1 MTEKIII
8 IGAGAAGIGAG
19 LRLKALGVPFIILEA
34 NDRIGGRAYTDNT
47 SLSSKWDK
55 GCSWFHCADINPLVD
70 WANKLGTLYDKQDR
84 SENALY
90 WSESHWLDPTEST
103 SVNLN
108 ISKRFQEIYVAAE
121 LGHDVSI
128 SNIPINNSFE
138 AAVSEELVKLMC
150 SEETHFT
157 SAVGYGDYNDTGVN
171 WMVTS
176 GYGDLISRMAADAP
190 IRINTKVSEISYQKG
205 GVRVETSSGQL
216 DARAV
221 IVTTSTNVL
230 RSGQISLPA
239 GPAQEILEL
248 VEDVPCGTY
257 EKIAIEFE
265 QYPFNP
271 ANNEAVWIQSYSD
284 SNPIYFQISPQK
296 KPMLIAHVAG
306 EQARELVQ
314 TGSQGMAD
322 FAIQKLTSVFG
333 SKINKTICGTATT
346 SWQADPLIQGGY
358 SYARIGA
365 GHNRQ
370 KMIELDTGEI
380 VFAGEAFSLPWYGT
394 AHGAYQSGK
403 DVASQLVRSFNL

>member
-70 WANKLGTLYDKQDR
+70 WADKLGTLYDKQDR

-271 ANNEAVWIQSYSD
+271 ADNEAVWIQSYSD

>member
-70 WANKLGTLYDKQDR
+70 WADKLGTLYDKQDR

-128 SNIPINNSFE
+128 SDIPINNSFE

-296 KPMLIAHVAG
+296 KPMLIANVAG

>member
-70 WANKLGTLYDKQDR
+70 WADKLGTLYDKQDR

-128 SNIPINNSFE
+128 SDIPINNSFE

-265 QYPFNP
+265 QYHLNP
-271 ANNEAVWIQSYSD
+271 ANNEADWIQSYSD

>member
-70 WANKLGTLYDKQDR
+70 WADKLGTLYDKQDR
-84 SENALY
+84 SENAIY

-128 SNIPINNSFE
+128 SDIPINNSFE

-271 ANNEAVWIQSYSD
+271 ADNEAVWIQSYSD

>member
-70 WANKLGTLYDKQDR
+70 WADKLGTLYDKQDR

>member
-70 WANKLGTLYDKQDR
+70 WADKLGTLYDKQDR

-128 SNIPINNSFE
+128 SDIPINNSFE

>member
-271 ANNEAVWIQSYSD
+271 ADNEAVWIQSYSD

>member
-1 MTEKIII
+1 MAEKIII

-70 WANKLGTLYDKQDR
+70 WADKLGTLYDKQDR

-90 WSESHWLDPTEST
+90 WSESNWLDPTEST

-121 LGHDVSI
+121 LGQDVSI
-128 SNIPINNSFE
+128 SDIPINNSFE

-157 SAVGYGDYNDTGVN
+157 SAIGYSDYNDTGVN

-257 EKIAIEFE
+257 EKIAIELE

-314 TGSQGMAD
+314 TGSQGMVD

>member
-1 MTEKIII
+1 MNEKIII

-19 LRLKALGVPFIILEA
+19 LQLKALGVPFIILEA
-34 NDRIGGRAYTDNT
+34 SDRIGGRAHTDNT

-55 GCSWFHCADINPLVD
+55 GCSWFHCADINPLVG
-70 WANKLGTLYDKQDR
+70 WADKLGTSYDKQDR
-84 SENALY
+84 SKNALY
-90 WSESHWLDPTEST
+90 WSESRWLNPTES
-103 SVNLN
+103 SSLNLN
-108 ISKRFQEIYVAAE
+108 INKRFQEIYVAAKI
-121 LGHDVSI
+121 GNDISI
-128 SNIPINNSFE
+128 SDIPINNSFD
-138 AAVSEELVKLMC
+138 AAVAEELVKLMC
-150 SEETHFT
+150 SEETHVT

-190 IRINTKVSEISYQKG
+190 IRINTKVSAISYQKG

-216 DARAV
+216 NARAI

-239 GPAQEILEL
+239 GPAQQILEL
-248 VEDVPCGTY
+248 MEDVPCGTY

-265 QYPFNP
+265 HYPLNT
-271 ANNEAVWIQSYSD
+271 ANNEAIWIQSYSD
-284 SNPIYFQISPQK
+284 SNPTYFQIPPQK
-296 KPMLIAHVAG
+296 QPMLIAHVAG
-306 EQARELVQ
+306 EQARELVEI
-314 TGSQGMAD
+314 GSQGMAD

-333 SKINKTICGTATT
+333 SNINKIISGTATT
-346 SWQADPLIQGGY
+346 SWQSDPLIMGGY
-358 SYARIGA
+358 SYTRAGA
-365 GHNRQ
+365 GQNRR

-403 DVASQLVRSFNL
+403 DAASQLLESFDL

>member
-1 MTEKIII
+1 MAEKIII

-70 WANKLGTLYDKQDR
+70 WADKLGTLYDKQDR

-90 WSESHWLDPTEST
+90 WSESNWLDPTEST

-128 SNIPINNSFE
+128 SDIPINNSFE

-157 SAVGYGDYNDTGVN
+157 SAIGYSDYNDTGVN

-257 EKIAIEFE
+257 EKIAIELE

-314 TGSQGMAD
+314 TGSQGMVD

>member
-70 WANKLGTLYDKQDR
+70 WADKLGTLYDKQDR

-128 SNIPINNSFE
+128 SDIPINNSFE

-157 SAVGYGDYNDTGVN
+157 SAVGYGDYNDTCVN

-176 GYGDLISRMAADAP
+176 GYGDLINRMAADLP
-190 IRINTKVSEISYQKG
+190 IRINTKVLAISYQKG
-205 GVRVETSSGQL
+205 GVRVETSSGHL

-239 GPAQEILEL
+239 GPAQQILEL
-248 VEDVPCGTY
+248 MEDVPCGTY

-265 QYPFNP
+265 QYPLST
-271 ANNEAVWIQSYSD
+271 ADNEAVWIQSYSD
-284 SNPIYFQISPQK
+284 SNPIYFQVPPQK
-296 KPMLIAHVAG
+296 QPMLIAHVAG
-306 EQARELVQ
+306 EQARELVEI
-314 TGSQGMAD
+314 GSHGMAD

-333 SKINKTICGTATT
+333 SNINKIISGTATT
-346 SWQADPLIQGGY
+346 SWQSDPFIMGGY
-358 SYARIGA
+358 SYTRAGA
-365 GHNRQ
+365 GKNRR

-380 VFAGEAFSLPWYGT
+380 VFC
-394 AHGAYQSGK
+394 
-403 DVASQLVRSFNL
+403 R

>member
-70 WANKLGTLYDKQDR
+70 WADKLGTLYDKKDR

-128 SNIPINNSFE
+128 SDIPINNSFE

-333 SKINKTICGTATT
+333 SKVNKTICGTATT

>member
-70 WANKLGTLYDKQDR
+70 WADKLGTLYDKQDR

-333 SKINKTICGTATT
+333 SKVNKTICGTATT

>member
-70 WANKLGTLYDKQDR
+70 WADKLGTLYDKQDR
-84 SENALY
+84 SKNALY

-128 SNIPINNSFE
+128 SDIPINNSFE

-333 SKINKTICGTATT
+333 SKVNKTICGTATT

>member
-1 MTEKIII
+1 MAEKIII
-8 IGAGAAGIGAG
+8 IGAGAAGLGAG

-70 WANKLGTLYDKQDR
+70 WADKLGTLYDKQDR

-90 WSESHWLDPTEST
+90 WSESNWLDPTEST

-128 SNIPINNSFE
+128 SDIPINNSFE

-157 SAVGYGDYNDTGVN
+157 SAIGYSDYNDTGVN

-257 EKIAIEFE
+257 EKIAIELE

-314 TGSQGMAD
+314 TGSQGMVD

>member
-70 WANKLGTLYDKQDR
+70 WADKLGTLYDKKDR

>member
-70 WANKLGTLYDKQDR
+70 WADKLGTLYDKKDR

-128 SNIPINNSFE
+128 SDIPINNSFE

>member
-34 NDRIGGRAYTDNT
+34 NDRIGGRAYTDST

-55 GCSWFHCADINPLVD
+55 GCSWFHCADINPLVG
-70 WANKLGTLYDKQDR
+70 WANKLGTLYDRHDR
-84 SENALY
+84 SENALF
-90 WSESHWLDPTEST
+90 WSESDWLDATDSST
-103 SVNLN
+103 VNLN
-108 ISKRFQEIYVAAE
+108 IQKRFQEIYAAAK

-128 SNIPINNSFE
+128 SDTPVNNSFG

-150 SEETHFT
+150 SEEPQLA

-176 GYGDLISRMAADAP
+176 GYGDLINRMAADVP
-190 IRINTKVSEISYQKG
+190 IRMNTKVLAISYQKG

-216 DARAV
+216 GARAI

-239 GPAQEILEL
+239 GPAQQILEL
-248 VEDVPCGTY
+248 MEDVPCGTY

-265 QYPFNP
+265 HYPLNT
-271 ANNEAVWIQSYSD
+271 ANNEAIWIQSYSD
-284 SNPIYFQISPQK
+284 SNPTYFQIPPQK
-296 KPMLIAHVAG
+296 QPMLIAHVAG
-306 EQARELVQ
+306 AQARELVEI
-314 TGSQGMAD
+314 GPQGMAD

-333 SKINKTICGTATT
+333 SNINKIISGTATT
-346 SWQADPLIQGGY
+346 SWQSDPLIMGGY
-358 SYARIGA
+358 SYTRAGA
-365 GHNRQ
+365 GQNRR
-370 KMIELDTGEI
+370 KMIEVDTGEI

-394 AHGAYQSGK
+394 AHGAYQSGQ
-403 DVASQLVRSFNL
+403 DVASQLVKSFNL

>member
-128 SNIPINNSFE
+128 SDIPINNSFE

-271 ANNEAVWIQSYSD
+271 ADNEAVWIQSYSD

>member
-128 SNIPINNSFE
+128 SDIPINNSFE

>member
-34 NDRIGGRAYTDNT
+34 NDRIGGRAYTDST

-55 GCSWFHCADINPLVD
+55 GCSWFHCADINPLVG
-70 WANKLGTLYDKQDR
+70 WANKLGTLYDRYDR
-84 SENALY
+84 SENALF
-90 WSESHWLDPTEST
+90 WSESHWLDATESS

-108 ISKRFQEIYVAAE
+108 IQKRFQEIYATAE

-128 SNIPINNSFE
+128 SDNLVNNSFS
-138 AAVSEELVKLMC
+138 ATVSEELVKLMC
-150 SEETHFT
+150 SEEPQLA

-176 GYGDLISRMAADAP
+176 GYGDLINRMAADVP
-190 IRINTKVSEISYQKG
+190 IRMNTKVLAISYQKG

-216 DARAV
+216 NARAI

-239 GPAQEILEL
+239 GPAQQILEL
-248 VEDVPCGTY
+248 MEDVPCGTY
-257 EKIAIEFE
+257 EKIAIEFKH
-265 QYPFNP
+265 YPLNT
-271 ANNEAVWIQSYSD
+271 ANNEAIWIQSYSD
-284 SNPIYFQISPQK
+284 SNPTYFQIPPQK
-296 KPMLIAHVAG
+296 QPMLIAHVAG
-306 EQARELVQ
+306 EQARELVKI
-314 TGSQGMAD
+314 GSQGMAD

-333 SKINKTICGTATT
+333 SNINKIISGTATT
-346 SWQADPLIQGGY
+346 SWQSDPLIMGGY
-358 SYARIGA
+358 SYTRAGA
-365 GHNRQ
+365 GQNRR
-370 KMIELDTGEI
+370 KMIEVDTGEI

-394 AHGAYQSGK
+394 AHGAYQSGQ
-403 DVASQLVRSFNL
+403 DVASQLVKSFNL

>member
-19 LRLKALGVPFIILEA
+19 LRLKALNVPFIILEA
-34 NDRIGGRAYTDNT
+34 NDRIGGRAYTDST

-70 WANKLGTLYDKQDR
+70 WADKLGTLYDKQDR

-128 SNIPINNSFE
+128 SDIPINNSFE

>member
-1 MTEKIII
+1 MTEKVII

-19 LRLKALGVPFIILEA
+19 LRLKAMGVPFIILEA
-34 NDRIGGRAYTDNT
+34 KDRIGGRAYTDNT

-55 GCSWFHCADINPLVD
+55 GCSWFHCADINPLVG
-70 WANKLGTLYDKQDR
+70 WADKLGTLYDKQDR

-90 WSESHWLDPTEST
+90 WSKNHWLDPNESS
-103 SVNLN
+103 SVNLTIN
-108 ISKRFQEIYVAAE
+108 KRFQEIYIAAR

-128 SNIPINNSFE
+128 SDIQINNSFE

-150 SEETHFT
+150 SEEPQLA

-171 WMVTS
+171 WIVTS
-176 GYGDLISRMAADAP
+176 GYGDLINRMAAGVP
-190 IRINTKVSEISYQKG
+190 IRMNTKVSGISYKKG

-239 GPAQEILEL
+239 GPVQQILEL
-248 VEDVPCGTY
+248 AEGVPCGTY
-257 EKIAIEFE
+257 EKIAVEFE

-271 ANNEAVWIQSYSD
+271 ANNEAVWVQSYSESD
-284 SNPIYFQISPQK
+284 PTYFQISPQK
-296 KPMLIAHVAG
+296 EPMLIAHIAG
-306 EQARELVQ
+306 DQARELVKS
-314 TGSQGMAD
+314 GSQAMVD

-333 SKINKTICGTATT
+333 SNINKIISSTAAT
-346 SWQADPLIQGGY
+346 SWQSDPFIQGGY
-358 SYARIGA
+358 SYARTGA
-365 GHNRQ
+365 GQNRQ

-403 DVASQLVRSFNL
+403 DAASQLVQSFSL